1 MKPMARLI
9 TLLLFGALTLLWAPV
24 ASGTEL
30 HIPEITARSG
40 QSVDIPIMIDQ
51 VDNLA
56 GLKLV
61 IKYDPKILTFK
72 KGVKTKHSDSLM
84 HIINDKKPGRL
95 IVVMA
100 GAKGIRGKDFPIL
113 NLTFKIKAGLKGNHV
128 INIEISDLEMM
139 SDQLKDITCRV
150 KVNPLIISG
159 ESPEIKTKSEKANH
173 ENTKTGKHE
182 KVKDR
187 SLTTDH

>member
-1 MKPMARLI
+1 MLCAVL
-9 TLLLFGALTLLWAPV
+9 ALLWAPV

-40 QSVDIPIMIDQ
+40 QSVDIPIIIDR

-61 IKYDPKILTFK
+61 MNYDPKILTFK

-100 GAKGIRGKDFPIL
+100 GAKGIGCKDFPIL
-113 NLTFKIKAGLKGNHV
+113 NLTFKVKAGLKGNHV
-128 INIEISDLEMM
+128 TNIEICDLEMM

-150 KVNPLIISG
+150 KLNPLIISG
-159 ESPEIKTKSEKANH
+159 EVAEIKTKSEKANH
-173 ENTKTGKHE
+173 ENTKGQKRE
-182 KVKDR
+182 KVKDK

>member
-1 MKPMARLI
+1 MTPI
-9 TLLLFGALTLLWAPV
+9 CT
-24 ASGTEL
+24 
-30 HIPEITARSG
+30 HIPGITARSG

-84 HIINDKKPGRL
+84 HIINNKKPGRL

-113 NLTFKIKAGLKGNHV
+113 NLTFEIKAGLKENHV
-128 INIEISDLEMM
+128 TNIEISDLEMM
-139 SDQLKDITCRV
+139 SDQLKDITCNV

-159 ESPEIKTKSEKANH
+159 EPPEIK
-173 ENTKTGKHE
+173 
-182 KVKDR
+182 
-187 SLTTDH
+187 